1 MDRKLDFISQENEI
15 RDDSGIEQFYSQIF
29 SGRKGCEVFQDG
41 WSIIYR
47 TLDGIRM
54 PDGDIVHTLYAKVIK
69 KHKTINALSSA
80 NIYLKMQ
87 AKILED
93 NDCGC
98 ILVETLAEKMQN
110 IKWTVKIDGKTIQH
124 RLIRRM
130 SMDQFYNIVTEQ
142 EHI

>member
-1 MDRKLDFISQENEI
+1 MNQDFISEKNTAGCVE
-15 RDDSGIEQFYSQIF
+15 RGIEDFFSNIF
-29 SGRKGCEVFQDG
+29 SNMKGCEASQDG
-41 WSIIYR
+41 WDVIYR
-47 TLDGIRM
+47 NPKGIWM

-130 SMDQFYNIVTEQ
+130 SMDQFYNTVTEQ